1 MKNIENNKLKLTTIR
16 FQWPVGEK
24 RKGRMNRKYV
34 SICTILKF
42 PQLDTTD
49 LTGLWCFVY
58 YEQDEQQQ
66 QNTSRHF
73 FSETILAERARE
85 WHFQDAEKNW
95 KPTNL

>member
-1 MKNIENNKLKLTTIR
+1 MKTIENNKTNSNKV
-16 FQWPVGEK
+16 PVTCGGGGE

-34 SICTILKF
+34 SICTILKS

-49 LTGLWCFVY
+49 LIGLWCFVY

-66 QNTSRHF
+66 QKNISRQF

-85 WHFQDAEKNW
+85 
-95 KPTNL
+95 